1 MRGALAEQFNCLP
14 SDPLSNTQKG
24 GSWEMESEDSPARRY
39 YHLLRKDQQNESPL
53 SEDLCSIIDGA
64 VGHIRSGDLD
74 AALSDLSSAR
84 EIIAILSPV
93 IDDTQSRHADLVE
106 IMTLRKQ
113 ILEEKQ
119 ANALLRGEEDE
130 AAELERQV
138 NSMDGF
144 FSAAISDLDE
154 PGA

>member
-1 MRGALAEQFNCLP
+1 MG
-14 SDPLSNTQKG
+14 
-24 GSWEMESEDSPARRY
+24 SEDYPARRY
-39 YHLLRKDQQNESPL
+39 FHLLRKDRQNESPL

-64 VGHIRSGDLD
+64 VGHIRDGDLD
-74 AALSDLSSAR
+74 AAINDLSSAK
-84 EIIAILSPV
+84 ETIAILSPL
-93 IDDTQSRHADLVE
+93 IDDTQSRHADLIE

-113 ILEEKQ
+113 ILEEKN

-130 AAELERQV
+130 AAELEKQIDD
-138 NSMDGF
+138 MDGF